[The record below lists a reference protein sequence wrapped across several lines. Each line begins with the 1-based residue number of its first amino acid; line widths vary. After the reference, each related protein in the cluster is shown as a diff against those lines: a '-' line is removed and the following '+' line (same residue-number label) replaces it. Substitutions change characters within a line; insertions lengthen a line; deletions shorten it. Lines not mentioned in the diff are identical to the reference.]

1 MGKLIYML
9 NVSADGFIETRD
21 HRPDFPVPV
30 DDELHRFFNEHE
42 RGLQASLYGT
52 RLYRLMSAH
61 WPTAHE
67 DPNASPVEREYARI
81 WQAQPKIVFS
91 HSLDRVEGNCRLVQ
105 GDPSD
110 VRGQLA
116 RLREEFDGDLGVG
129 GATLAASFIRAGLV
143 DEFQMVVHPVVMAG
157 ATPYFPPDV
166 ELQLRLLEVHRFES
180 GAVYLRYSPV

>member
-1 MGKLIYML
+1 VGKLIYTL
-9 NVSADGFIETRD
+9 NVSADGFVETHDR
-21 HRPDFPVPV
+21 RPDFPV
-30 DDELHRFFNEHE
+30 DEEIHHWFTEHE

-52 RLYRLMSAH
+52 RIYELMNGH

-67 DPNASPVEREYARI
+67 APDATAVEIEYARV
-81 WQAQPKIVFS
+81 WQAQPKIVFA
-91 HSLDRVEGNCRLVQ
+91 HSLERVEGNARLVQ

-116 RLREEFDGDLGVG
+116 RIRQEFDGDLGVA

-143 DEFQMVVHPVVMAG
+143 DEYQMVVHPVVVAG

-166 ELQLRLLEVHRFES
+166 RLRLRLLETHRFES
-180 GAVYLRYSPV
+180 GAMYLRYASA